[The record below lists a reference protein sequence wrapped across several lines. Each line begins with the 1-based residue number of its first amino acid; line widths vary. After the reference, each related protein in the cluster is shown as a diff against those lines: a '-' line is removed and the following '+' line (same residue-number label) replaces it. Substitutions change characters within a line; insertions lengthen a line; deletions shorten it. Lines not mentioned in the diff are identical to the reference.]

1 MWFQSC
7 INALRSRTHAQRR
20 RSSDRYDDRR
30 RPLTRRPLF
39 VGLEQRQLLTFAAA
53 VDCPVGASP
62 QAVVTAD
69 FNNDGQLDL
78 VTANTETVSFR
89 PGDGS
94 GGFGA
99 AITSAAASATY
110 LTPDR
115 SLAVGDL
122 SLIHI

>member
-1 MWFQSC
+1 PR
-7 INALRSRTHAQRR
+7 NQRR
-20 RSSDRYDDRR
+20 RSNHQYADRPG
-30 RPLTRRPLF
+30 PLTRRPLF
-39 VGLEQRQLLTFAAA
+39 EGLEQRQLLTFAAA

-99 AITSAAASATY
+99 AITSAAASAAINTR
-110 LTPDR
+110 DR
-115 SLAVGDL
+115 SLAVGDFNADGNL
-122 SLIHI
+122 